1 MAVFL
6 IFLGGG
12 IGSVARY
19 ALGRFI
25 QGQSHSGFPIGTL
38 AVNVIGCIAIG
49 ALARFF
55 ANTQTENAVRAM
67 LIVGLCGGFTT
78 FSTFSYE
85 TVGLMIGGKF
95 GLAALYVG
103 ASVGACLVGT
113 YIAFTRS
120 PVTQG

>member
-1 MAVFL
+1 MAILL
-6 IFLGGG
+6 IFIAGG
-12 IGSVARY
+12 IGSIARY
-19 ALGRFI
+19 GLGRFI
-25 QGQSHSGFPIGTL
+25 QGQAHSGFPFGTL
-38 AVNVIGCIAIG
+38 AVNVLGCIAIG

-95 GLAALYVG
+95 GLAAIYVG
-103 ASVGACLVGT
+103 ASVAACLAGT
-113 YIAFTRS
+113 YIAFTRM
-120 PVTQG
+120 PAR